1 MLEIPKIVRQR
12 LAANVAAGAHPDA
25 NLLTAFAE
33 QTLTRRERDSVLQ
46 HLSLCSEC
54 REVTI
59 LSAPELEIE
68 TDVVPVRS
76 SWLGWPALRW
86 GALVACG
93 VLVVAAVSLRQRS
106 SHLATFH
113 ETPAEIGMRAE
124 VPAASQ
130 NSQVAV
136 ESQKDR
142 ATMDYKSRAD
152 VVKPDERLF
161 NIPQRPAP
169 KARAAQMAAAPPSM
183 VPGATESLAGST
195 LAARDQKMF
204 AKAAAPAP
212 PASQVAEQV
221 EVTTQPT
228 EQMVTAPKSAV
239 AADAVEANL
248 GKAKQALQA
257 NLPAEN
263 KVAKLESPVAAAS
276 GVGALFKKVTPRWTL
291 SADGTLQR
299 SLDAG
304 KTWKT
309 IPVAADATLTA
320 VAAMDSNIWVGGSH
334 GALYHSTDAGDHWAQ
349 VIPTMGE
356 HRLTSNVIGI
366 EFTDA
371 LHGKVTTADQEVW
384 TTDDGG
390 QSWQVSP

>member
-1 MLEIPKIVRQR
+1 MSEIPKIVRQR
-12 LAANVAAGAHPDA
+12 LAANLAAGAHPDA

-33 QTLTRRERDSVLQ
+33 QTLTRRERDSVLR
-46 HLSLCSEC
+46 HLSQCSEC

-59 LSAPELEIE
+59 LSAPEPEIE

-106 SHLATFH
+106 SHLATAH

-130 NSQVAV
+130 KPQVAV
-136 ESQKDR
+136 ETQKDR

-152 VVKPDERLF
+152 VVKPDERVF

-169 KARAAQMAAAPPSM
+169 KARAAQTASASPSM
-183 VPGATESLAGST
+183 VPGATASLAGST

-204 AKAAAPAP
+204 AKPAAPAP
-212 PASQVAEQV
+212 PPSQVAEQV

-228 EQMVTAPKSAV
+228 EQMVTASKSAV

-248 GKAKQALQA
+248 GKAKQAVQG
-257 NLPAEN
+257 NLAGEN
-263 KVAKLESPVAAAS
+263 KVGKFEAPAAA
-276 GVGALFKKVTPRWTL
+276 VGGSLFKKVTPRWTL

-299 SLDAG
+299 SLDGG

-320 VAAMDSNIWVGGSH
+320 VAAMDSDIWVGGSH
-334 GALYHSTDAGDHWAQ
+334 GSLYHSTDAGDHWAQ
-349 VIPTMGE
+349 VAPASAGQS
-356 HRLTSNVIGI
+356 LTSNVIGI
-366 EFTDA
+366 EFTDT
-371 LHGKVTTADQEVW
+371 LHGKITTADQEVW
-384 TTDDGG
+384 TTADGG